1 VLAHVGSVS
10 IARIAGD
17 WHAPIGV
24 VLGATLA
31 TALFLQAFA
40 RLRRRRAERAP
51 WSRLALFAIGLALAV
66 LPLVSPLDAAGDDY
80 LLSAH
85 MLQHVLIGDAA
96 PLFLVLAV
104 RGPLAFFLLPP
115 RVLRPLAGSR
125 ELRAGLAF
133 LLRPLVSFSL
143 WAVAILAWH
152 VPAAYD
158 AALAHPTVHVLEHVS
173 FVIAGTLAWMQ
184 LIDPARHGRL
194 TRGGRIGFAFGLLV
208 VGHPVADVL
217 LFTPHVVYAPYA
229 HQQDRLLGLGVVT
242 DQRVAGAVMVAEQ
255 LLTLGSFVA
264 IQLWPLL
271 RRGPRTDVAVHA

>member
-1 VLAHVGSVS
+1 MVAHIGSISV
-10 IARIAGD
+10 ARIAGD

-24 VLGATLA
+24 VLGAVLA
-31 TALFLQAFA
+31 TALFLQAFV

-51 WSRLALFAIGLALAV
+51 LSRLPLFGIGLALAV
-66 LPLVSPLDAAGDDY
+66 LPLVSPLDAAGDQY

-115 RVLRPLAGSR
+115 RVLRPLAASV
-125 ELRAGLAF
+125 LVRAALAF

-143 WAVAILAWH
+143 WAIAILAWH

-158 AALAHPTVHVLEHVS
+158 AALAHPAVHVLEHLS
-173 FVIAGTLAWMQ
+173 FVIAGTLVWMQ

-194 TRGGRIGFAFGLLV
+194 TRGGKIGFAFGLLV

-217 LFTPHVVYAPYA
+217 LFTPHAVYTPYA
-229 HQQDRLLGLGVVT
+229 AQPHRLLGLGPVT

-255 LLTLGSFVA
+255 LLTLGSFVT

-271 RRGPRTDVAVHA
+271 RSRPRRDMAVHA